1 MTLNKIPLNSIKF
14 LQKKK
19 SQQSEA
25 RESSGNISRAS
36 TYLRLRK
43 KKRRENKI
51 KSDLEIRGVCW
62 LAEKK

>member
-1 MTLNKIPLNSIKF
+1 MTLNKMPLNSIKF
-14 LQKKK
+14 SQKKITAN
-19 SQQSEA
+19 EA

-51 KSDLEIRGVCW
+51 KNDFEIRGVCW
-62 LAEKK
+62 LAE